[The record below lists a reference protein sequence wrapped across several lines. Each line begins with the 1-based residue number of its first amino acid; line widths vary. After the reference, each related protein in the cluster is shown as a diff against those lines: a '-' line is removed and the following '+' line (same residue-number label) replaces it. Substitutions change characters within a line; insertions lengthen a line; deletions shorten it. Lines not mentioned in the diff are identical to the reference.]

1 MSDVCFISGVT
12 APSMSRSNRLKMC
25 KEELSKEIK
34 KYFLRSLYFQIHYG
48 IITIM
53 SVVLVFGQLT
63 CQEEDQKI
71 NIEKFILS
79 RNGTCRLVISPQRGE
94 EILHLMHEIFIEDYI
109 SVLKRSLSLF
119 FNDIDLNK

>member
-1 MSDVCFISGVT
+1 MSDVCFISGVI
-12 APSMSRSNRLKMC
+12 APSMSMSNRLKMC

-53 SVVLVFGQLT
+53 SVSISVWPINTSRRGPENQYR
-63 CQEEDQKI
+63 KI
-71 NIEKFILS
+71 HTVKEWDMQAFY
-79 RNGTCRLVISPQRGE
+79 PQRGE
-94 EILHLMHEIFIEDYI
+94 EILQLMHEIFIEDYI

-119 FNDIDLNK
+119 FNNIDLNK